1 MTKTQ
6 KIVYYVLLVVVSV
19 MFVWSGYMKVS
30 ANPVSVQGFAD
41 AHMALWFMYFIG
53 TAEILGGIGLWLPK
67 LQKWAVYGLEIIMIG
82 AVVVTVMNNPVYMAL
97 MPVIFGIALWY
108 ISKLAQ
114 KKNNPE
120 IAN

>member
-30 ANPVSVQGFAD
+30 ANPVSVQGFTD
-41 AHMALWFMYFIG
+41 AHMAIWFMYFIG
-53 TAEILGGIGLWLPK
+53 AAEILGGIGLWLPK

-82 AVVVTVMNNPVYMAL
+82 AVIVTVMNNPVYMAI
-97 MPVIFGIALWY
+97 MPVIFGAALWY
-108 ISKLAQ
+108 IMKLGQ
-114 KKNNPE
+114 KKSSL
-120 IAN
+120 